1 MSANQLRDFHKWL
14 QSCIRQYCL
23 AAPWDTEKNPF
34 EIENCFSKVELLLRE
49 PGRNIAVV
57 APGKTIT
64 VFDMQMKEESTIT
77 LVSPDESNPKS
88 GKISYFSLLGSRLLG
103 CKMGDIV
110 EIQLFGRKEFFQVT
124 HIKS

>member
-1 MSANQLRDFHKWL
+1 MPANQLVDFHKWL

-23 AAPWDTEKNPF
+23 AAPWDTNKNPHD
-34 EIENCFSKVELLLRE
+34 IENCFSTAELLLRE
-49 PGRNIAVV
+49 PGRHIAVA

-64 VFDMQMKEESTIT
+64 IFDMQIKEESTIT
-77 LVSPDESNPKS
+77 LVSPDESNPKN

-103 CKMGDIV
+103 CKTGDIV
-110 EIQLFGRKEFFQVT
+110 EIQLFGRKEFFQIT